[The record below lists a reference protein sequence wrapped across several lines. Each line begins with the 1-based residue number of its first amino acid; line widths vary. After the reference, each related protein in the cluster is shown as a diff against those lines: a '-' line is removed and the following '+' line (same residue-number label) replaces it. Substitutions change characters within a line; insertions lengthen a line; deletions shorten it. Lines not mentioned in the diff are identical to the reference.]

1 MVVDCKK
8 GDLTLIK
15 KYKFVLAALVIAV
28 LLVACGKSEE
38 NKPDAEQE
46 TGVDLEIKDEEKV
59 PEDDVVAVVNGE
71 DVFGK
76 TYNLVYAQLKM
87 FAGQFG
93 EEVDTDEIKEA
104 TIDSLIDRQILMQ
117 EASNKGIEVS
127 KETADSEFATLKS
140 ENEENLNNLLEQF
153 QMTEET
159 FKEQLQFELTLT
171 EYRDK
176 AITVSV
182 TDEEIEEQYKKAKE
196 GNDDIPELN
205 EIKEELKGN
214 IEEQKRDEALQ
225 KKIDEVREKA
235 KIENKLE
242 A

>member
-1 MVVDCKK
+1 
-8 GDLTLIK
+8 LIK
-15 KYKFVLAALVIAV
+15 KYKLVFAALVVAL

-38 NKPDAEQE
+38 KEPDADQE

-87 FAGQFG
+87 FSGQFG

-104 TIDSLIDRQILMQ
+104 TMDSLIDRQILMQ
-117 EASNKGIEVS
+117 EASTKGIEVS

-140 ENEENLNNLLEQF
+140 ENEENLTDLLEQF

-171 EYRDK
+171 EYKDK
-176 AITVSV
+176 EITVSV
-182 TDEEIEEQYKKAKE
+182 TDKEIEEYYEKAKE
-196 GNDDIPELN
+196 GNDEIPEFD
-205 EIKEELKGN
+205 EIKAELKDN
-214 IEEQKRDEALQ
+214 IEQQKRDEALQ
-225 KKIDEVREKA
+225 QKIDEVRKKA